1 MWTHLSPYNR
11 KRRGFV
17 LVAVLLSV
25 SILVTGSLAFAWFSR
40 TELRKAE
47 ANAFSLEARS
57 LAETVVHA
65 VRKGLL
71 LDRNSY
77 DSALEPWFGTWPV
90 PLGAEA
96 SVTVTLS
103 PQNRALPLAGLFL
116 PDGSTLR
123 RELEE
128 PWETLWEEAG
138 KPGLAPVVLDFLDAD
153 RTPRPG
159 GSETD
164 SCIDRAPS
172 ALEELL
178 LCPGIDESL
187 YYGKNGK
194 GRPGLGRLLT
204 VHADGKINFNAAHP
218 EALALLDPSLT
229 PGVIREIVER
239 RAKKP
244 LEGWGDLAG
253 ISGFPPGLRPRL
265 DGLVSFASS
274 HFLAEIE
281 VRKGTL
287 VRRFEAVLVK
297 DSGRCRISSWKER

>member
-1 MWTHLSPYNR
+1 M
-11 KRRGFV
+11 
-17 LVAVLLSV
+17 AVLLSV

-57 LAETVVHA
+57 LAETAVHA

-77 DSALEPWFGTWPV
+77 DSPLEPWFGTWPA
-90 PLGAEA
+90 PLGTEA
-96 SVTVTLS
+96 SVTVALS
-103 PQNRALPLAGLFL
+103 PQNKALPLAGLFL

-128 PWETLWEEAG
+128 PWESLWEEAG
-138 KPGLAPVVLDFLDAD
+138 KPELAPVVLDFLDTD

-164 SCIDRAPS
+164 SCINRVPS
-172 ALEELL
+172 SLEELL

-194 GRPGLGRLLT
+194 AYPGLGRLLT
-204 VHADGKINFNAAHP
+204 VWGDGRINFNAANP

-229 PGVIREIVER
+229 GGVIREIVER
-239 RAKKP
+239 RAKEP
-244 LEGWGDLAG
+244 LEAWDDLAG
-253 ISGFPPGLRPRL
+253 IPGFPPGLRPRL

-274 HFLAEIE
+274 HFLVEIE

-297 DSGRCRISSWKER
+297 DSGRCRISSWKEM

>member
-1 MWTHLSPYNR
+1 MRTPSPPCSE

-65 VRKGLL
+65 VRKGLV
-71 LDRNSY
+71 LDRNVY
-77 DSALEPWFGTWPV
+77 DSPLEPWFSTWPV

-96 SVTVTLS
+96 SVTVALA

-123 RELEE
+123 RELEA
-128 PWETLWEEAG
+128 PWESLWENAG
-138 KPGLAPVVLDFLDAD
+138 KPELGPVVLDFLDAD

-164 SCIDRAPS
+164 SCINRAPS

-194 GRPGLGRLLT
+194 GHPGLGRLLT
-204 VHADGKINFNAAHP
+204 VLGDGKINFNTAHP

-229 PGVIREIVER
+229 PGVVREIVER

-253 ISGFPPGLRPRL
+253 IPGFPPGLRPRL
-265 DGLVSFASS
+265 DSLVSFASS

-281 VRKGTL
+281 VRKGNL

-297 DSGRCRISSWKER
+297 NSGRCTISSWKEM